1 MDECAGGLA
10 PRRGRGPRRRRL
22 RPDAFNPYGRVVGGV
37 VGVDLAGECRM
48 SAGVLPTGD
57 LEAVCSL
64 RNKRYIRDS
73 SKSATGT
80 REWSDPR
87 CSSHT

>member
-1 MDECAGGLA
+1 
-10 PRRGRGPRRRRL
+10 
-22 RPDAFNPYGRVVGGV
+22 
-37 VGVDLAGECRM
+37 M

-57 LEAVCSL
+57 LEAVCSM

-73 SKSATGT
+73 SKSATGV

>member
-1 MDECAGGLA
+1 M
-10 PRRGRGPRRRRL
+10 RRWWPHSETG
-22 RPDAFNPYGRVVGGV
+22 AWTETATSAQAGRVQSLRTGCGWGI
-37 VGVDLAGECRM
+37 GVDLAGECRM

-73 SKSATGT
+73 SKSATGA